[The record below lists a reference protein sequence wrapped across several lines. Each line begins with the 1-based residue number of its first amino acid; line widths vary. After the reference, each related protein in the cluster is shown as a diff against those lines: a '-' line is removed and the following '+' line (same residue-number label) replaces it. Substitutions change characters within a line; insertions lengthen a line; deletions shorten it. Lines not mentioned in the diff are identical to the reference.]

1 MIFHENTSSDDLILP
16 PINTAKPDTSQ
27 VKTQIQPPNQEQKIE
42 SSSNTEQNKPL
53 EILKKPLS
61 NNSHQNHLTMDV
73 NKIENNRYKIDEKEK
88 ENIVII

>member
-73 NKIENNRYKIDEKEK
+73 NKIENNRYKIDEKKKDEI
-88 ENIVII
+88 E